1 MWWLKNCC
9 SFSLQKLMQICS
21 NVLNSKICKEVINGK
36 QLETFLTGLKTSNV
50 EDADEVDLL
59 HCWVLQESDENV
71 QDEDITHN
79 EGSIAEI
86 DKP

>member
-1 MWWLKNCC
+1 M
-9 SFSLQKLMQICS
+9 
-21 NVLNSKICKEVINGK
+21 
-36 QLETFLTGLKTSNV
+36 TGLKTSNV

-86 DKP
+86 DKPEEKAIVGGPRQGGHSVETLVRILALVHPLSSDLCMSFKS

>member
-1 MWWLKNCC
+1 MVNNERL
-9 SFSLQKLMQICS
+9 F
-21 NVLNSKICKEVINGK
+21 
-36 QLETFLTGLKTSNV
+36 FTGLKTSNV

-59 HCWVLQESDENV
+59 HCWVLQESDETV

-86 DKP
+86 NLEKKRVWNGFAKICPN

>member
-1 MWWLKNCC
+1 MVNNDRL
-9 SFSLQKLMQICS
+9 F
-21 NVLNSKICKEVINGK
+21 
-36 QLETFLTGLKTSNV
+36 FTGLKTSNV